1 VAVTAAVVQA
11 GLVDCRRDACARPCG
26 CRKSEC
32 RTVLRGAHLRV
43 SGSRDPVWRSNR
55 PIGEGSVGG
64 ERFGFGL
71 ESWKWQQV
79 GARAWPPFP
88 KSNDR
93 MRSYSFCYIAR
104 FAGLQEN
111 CSDGGVRQRGNV
123 ALWRPA
129 RPFVNIEFWW
139 SGKMMLLIVSFE
151 RRRQPG
157 FGKTYS
163 ASSRWHACATEFLL
177 S

>member
-1 VAVTAAVVQA
+1 MRARGRAAVENLNAELSYGARIFGFPGVGTRCDA
-11 GLVDCRRDACARPCG
+11 ATGPSVKGL
-26 CRKSEC
+26 
-32 RTVLRGAHLRV
+32 
-43 SGSRDPVWRSNR
+43 W
-55 PIGEGSVGG
+55 GG

-129 RPFVNIEFWW
+129 RPFVNIEFW
-139 SGKMMLLIVSFE
+139 
-151 RRRQPG
+151 
-157 FGKTYS
+157 
-163 ASSRWHACATEFLL
+163 
-177 S
+177 